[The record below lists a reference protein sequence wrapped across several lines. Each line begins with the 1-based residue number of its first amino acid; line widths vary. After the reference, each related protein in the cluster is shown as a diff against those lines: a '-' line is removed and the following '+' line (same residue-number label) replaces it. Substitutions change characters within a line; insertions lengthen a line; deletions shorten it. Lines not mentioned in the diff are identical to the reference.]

1 MPIPSRFTDLTIVT
15 ISTVGYGDI
24 SPSTP
29 GMQVFTVFYILIGC
43 GFVFAQLSHAFAGV
57 LEAFTSW
64 VKRLINI
71 FDTTEE
77 GVDTTGDGKRDTH
90 VAGRSSGM
98 SGSAHDLTGDG
109 HADFIDPPMAAVYWA
124 QELLPAMLLLTCAP
138 EFEKTEHPGPRQ
150 PEFHTQS
157 YPGPRQAKR
166 ARPCEA
172 EAEGTGRRECQVP
185 TFARGCS

>member
-1 MPIPSRFTDLTIVT
+1 MPTPSRFTDLTIVT
-15 ISTVGYGDI
+15 ISTVGYGDL

-29 GMQVFTVFYILIGC
+29 AMRVFTVFYILIGC
-43 GFVFAQLSHAFAGV
+43 GYLFAQLAHAFAGV
-57 LEAFTSW
+57 LEAFTNL

-77 GVDTTGDGKRDTH
+77 SVDTTGDGQLDTH

-124 QELLPAMLLLTCAP
+124 QELLPAMLLLTRAP
-138 EFEKTEHPGPRQ
+138 EF
-150 PEFHTQS
+150 
-157 YPGPRQAKR
+157 
-166 ARPCEA
+166 
-172 EAEGTGRRECQVP
+172 
-185 TFARGCS
+185 